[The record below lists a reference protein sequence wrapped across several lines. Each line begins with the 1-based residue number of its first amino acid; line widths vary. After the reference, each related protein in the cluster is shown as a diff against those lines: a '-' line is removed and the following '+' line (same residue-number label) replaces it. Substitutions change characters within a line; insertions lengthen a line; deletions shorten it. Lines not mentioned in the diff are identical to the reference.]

1 MGYRR
6 RIYFTEKQKAEIWDR
21 WQRGE
26 SMSSIGR
33 RFDRNSS
40 SIYPLLA
47 RTGGIRPAERKRS
60 RLALTLSEREEIS
73 RGLRAQLSLRAI
85 ARQLRRAPSTIG
97 REVRRN
103 GGRIG
108 YRATRSDQA
117 TWDRAL
123 RPKPCKLACRRALCR
138 TISIKLRRK
147 WSPQQIAGWLKRK
160 HPDDEHARVS
170 HETIYRSLFI
180 QTRGVLKKELLA
192 HLRASR
198 TIRRSRHASLKRDG
212 LGQIKDAVSIRER
225 PASVEDRAV
234 PGHWEGDLIA
244 GAQNSFI
251 ATLVE
256 RHSRYVLLAKVAN
269 KDTESVVAALIK
281 QAKKLPQ
288 ELCRSLT
295 WDRGKELADHQRL
308 TLATD
313 LKVYFC
319 DPNSPWQRGT
329 NENTNRLLRQYF
341 PKGTDL
347 SAHTQAKLDAV
358 ARELNERPRKTLN
371 YHSPAEKFAQ
381 CVAAIG

>member
-1 MGYRR
+1 MGYRQ

-40 SIYPLLA
+40 SIFPLLA
-47 RTGGIRPAERKRS
+47 RTGGIRPAERSRS
-60 RLALTLSEREEIS
+60 RLALTLPEREEIS
-73 RGLRAQLSLRAI
+73 RGLRAQMSFRSI
-85 ARQLRRAPSTIG
+85 ARQLRRAPSTIS

-117 TWDRAL
+117 AWDRAL

-138 TISIKLRRK
+138 TVSAGLARK
-147 WSPQQIAGWLKRK
+147 WSPQQIAGWLKRAY
-160 HPDDEHARVS
+160 PDDEHRRVS

-192 HLRASR
+192 HLRATR
-198 TIRRSRHASLKRDG
+198 AIRRSRHASLKRDG
-212 LGQIKDAVSIRER
+212 LGEIKDAVSIRER

-244 GAQNSFI
+244 GSRNSYI

-256 RHSRYVLLAKVAN
+256 RHSRYVLLAKVPN
-269 KDTESVVAALIK
+269 KDTESVVAALVG
-281 QAKKLPQ
+281 QVQHLPR
-288 ELCRSLT
+288 ELRRSLT
-295 WDRGKELADHQRL
+295 WDRGKELADHQSL

-313 LKVYFC
+313 LRVYFC

-347 SAHTQAKLDAV
+347 SVHSQARLDAV
-358 ARELNERPRKTLN
+358 ARELNERPRKTLK

-381 CVAAIG
+381 CVAAIS